1 MKRSLEAKSVLDAVI
16 SQLDNN
22 LVINAGNLTEK
33 EKAKVTEE
41 MNTFKKYKMD
51 VCFVLHNLYK
61 HQNNYVLALDFCK
74 EHSQLNREV
83 HKGNSKFYA
92 YALLLEA
99 LCMSKIKHV
108 DMAEALEVLDKALQI
123 QLNISK
129 GNLIEIFLGRLYDE
143 KGHLLTLLA
152 INQEG
157 KAL

>member
-61 HQNNYVLALDFCK
+61 H
-74 EHSQLNREV
+74 
-83 HKGNSKFYA
+83 
-92 YALLLEA
+92 
-99 LCMSKIKHV
+99 
-108 DMAEALEVLDKALQI
+108 
-123 QLNISK
+123 
-129 GNLIEIFLGRLYDE
+129 
-143 KGHLLTLLA
+143 
-152 INQEG
+152 
-157 KAL
+157 